1 MEKTKESPNKYIC
14 SNPNVLP
21 SCENRQANRCH
32 YKGLCYLKEDRP
44 KLTNDF
50 VTIAE
55 KSNIEKQADLVE
67 ETAFENLKVKKPITY
82 TEEEVLEY
90 LNSLNDLLE
99 EKQYISNINEGVIST
114 SNMSSREINELNK
127 REEYIQSIT
136 NNNFKIDV
144 RKWFEQNKKK

>member
-21 SCENRQANRCH
+21 SCEN
-32 YKGLCYLKEDRP
+32 
-44 KLTNDF
+44 
-50 VTIAE
+50 E
-55 KSNIEKQADLVE
+55 KSSIEKQADLVE
-67 ETAFENLKVKKPITY
+67 EIAFENLKVKKPITY

-114 SNMSSREINELNK
+114 YNMSIKEINELNK

-136 NNNFKIDV
+136 NDNFEIDV
-144 RKWFEQNKKK
+144 KKWFEQNRKK